1 MRNDSANLRKQSNGS
16 SSFRALFKRVQN
28 VKTKLEIDLRDN
40 YLDDSIVVA
49 IVDLLEIN
57 PNIQEL
63 VVWLPSNY
71 ITDIGA
77 VALFKEIAKL
87 KKLRQLIV
95 NLEWNFDI
103 TNKSVEAL
111 CKAIR
116 SLPEIDSLIIRMSRL
131 SY

>member
-1 MRNDSANLRKQSNGS
+1 
-16 SSFRALFKRVQN
+16 
-28 VKTKLEIDLRDN
+28 VKNKLEIDLRDN

-49 IVDLLEIN
+49 IVDMLEN
-57 PNIQEL
+57 NRNVLEL
-63 VVWLPSNY
+63 VLWLPSNY
-71 ITDIGA
+71 ISDTGA
-77 VALFKEIAKL
+77 VVVFQEIEKL

-116 SLPEIDSLIIRMSRL
+116 SLPEIDSLIVRMSRL
-131 SY
+131 NNQAHSRQQASCRSLCQHGPRA